1 MRFLQKVFPI
11 VVLACG
17 FAPGLRAQDAGDQA
31 PPPYTS
37 VVDGTV
43 TVDREDTAEQAVS
56 GAPLVAG
63 DRIRTERGRVEI
75 LFPDASA
82 IDVDEYSSV
91 ELNGPAYIRV
101 TSGRVLLIVAG
112 ARTPE
117 SATRFQLDTPV
128 ASIQTFGPG
137 EYRISL
143 LGSGNAP
150 QTELAVVR
158 GNASLMTER
167 GSMPVRAG
175 ERSVAWDNAVP
186 SSPEFF
192 NAARYDAF
200 EQWASAL
207 RDDRRAPANTQY
219 LPSEL
224 RMYGSTLD
232 QNGSWDY
239 EPDYG
244 HVWYPQVAADWR
256 PYYDGYWS
264 PVPTYGWT
272 WIGFNAWA
280 WPTHHYGRWGYAHSR
295 WFWVPER
302 HWGPAWVSWGG
313 APGYVSWCP
322 LGLHNQPVFALS
334 VSTHQSWT
342 GWTVIRRDNFGY
354 RGHSNVRQ
362 YAVAGDSLP
371 RTTPF
376 IAQTAAPATPR
387 FAVSRRVAGGAQ
399 AGGVPPR
406 PDDRRTAVP
415 RGPVNNGPQPS
426 TDRAVAGGTRPNGE
440 FDRNRQAVERGPR
453 GGNASA
459 QQPVAATPQ
468 NPDARGDRGVFRQP
482 PRDANGSVST
492 PVYTNRQTPGAVQ
505 APQAAAPARPAS
517 PAADT
522 RQGDVWVIRRPAVP
536 SSADPGQSDPR
547 AAVRRPQDATPSQ
560 SPRYG
565 DGRARTRQPAETPVA
580 TPPPPAAAPVARPA
594 PLQVPENRPSPR
606 AAVPYGSRQSAADPA
621 PRYQRPEQ
629 RPEPRPSAPTP
640 PQPAPPQERRE
651 QPRAAEPRAAQPP
664 PQQQQRPAQEQ
675 QQPQQQQ
682 QQQNDN
688 HGGHSRRPR

>member
-17 FAPGLRAQDAGDQA
+17 FAPGLRAQDAVDQA

-37 VVDGTV
+37 VVDGAA
-43 TVDREDTAEQAVS
+43 TVDREDNAEPAVS

-91 ELNGPAYIRV
+91 ELNGPAYVRV
-101 TSGRVLLIVAG
+101 MSGRVLLVVAG

-117 SATRFQLDTPV
+117 SATRFQVDTPV

-143 LGSGNAP
+143 VGSGNAP

-200 EQWASAL
+200 GQWASAL

-224 RMYGSTLD
+224 KMYGSTLD
-232 QNGSWDY
+232 QNGSWEY

-272 WIGFNAWA
+272 WIGFNVWA

-322 LGLHNQPVFALS
+322 LDLHNRPVFALS

-342 GWTVIRRDNFGY
+342 GWTVVNRDHFGY

-371 RTTPF
+371 RSTPF
-376 IAQTAAPATPR
+376 VAQTAAPATPR
-387 FAVSRRVAGGAQ
+387 FAVSRRVAGGGT

-406 PDDRRTAVP
+406 PEDRRTAVP
-415 RGPVNNGPQPS
+415 RGPINSGPQPS
-426 TDRAVAGGTRPNGE
+426 NDRAVAGGARPNGE
-440 FDRNRQAVERGPR
+440 FDRSRQAVERGPR

-459 QQPVAATPQ
+459 QQPVTATPQ
-468 NPDARGDRGVFRQP
+468 NPDARGDRGVYRQP
-482 PRDANGSVST
+482 PRDGNGSVST
-492 PVYTNRQTPGAVQ
+492 PVYTNRQAPGAVQ
-505 APQAAAPARPAS
+505 SPQTAAPARPAA
-517 PAADT
+517 PADT
-522 RQGDVWVIRRPAVP
+522 RQGDVWVIRRPAAQAP
-536 SSADPGQSDPR
+536 AATQQSDPR
-547 AAVRRPQDATPSQ
+547 AVVRRPQDA
-560 SPRYG
+560 
-565 DGRARTRQPAETPVA
+565 
-580 TPPPPAAAPVARPA
+580 APVARPT
-594 PLQVPENRPSPR
+594 PLHVPENRPS
-606 AAVPYGSRQSAADPA
+606 ATVPYGSRQPANPA
-621 PRYQRPEQ
+621 PQYQRPEQ
-629 RPEPRPSAPTP
+629 RPDPRPSAPPP
-640 PQPAPPQERRE
+640 PQPAPRQERRE

-664 PQQQQRPAQEQ
+664 PQQQQRPAQEHQ
-675 QQPQQQQ
+675 QQAPQQQQQQ

-688 HGGHSRRPR
+688 HGGHSRRQR